1 MPFGTHTHRQDVVSK
16 PRRLGPGRGERHVT
30 LHLRFVLQRL
40 HPGEAVGI
48 GPDRVVDPAEVDVE
62 RAAALVE
69 EVRQQDR
76 HLVVSERELLGPLE
90 VVPLVG
96 VRRTDR
102 VVRLELVHAVAGGTA
117 LGGDRTG
124 EHVQEEETAGDL
136 PTAHVAGAGG
146 PPVVAGEL
154 RRVGADHCSDLA
166 DGVGVDAGLLL
177 GGFGGVLGVLLE
189 QRGPELRELDR
200 FSGDPLLQV
209 GLPVDPSL
217 DELGVPV
224 LGLDQQA
231 SDREQKERLGA
242 GPRGQPVVGFGAGVR
257 EARIAGDDL
266 GTVGLRLDD
275 ALRVRVEVVP

>member
-1 MPFGTHTHRQDVVSK
+1 MPFGPHTHRQDVVGE

-62 RAAALVE
+62 RAATLVE

-154 RRVGADHCSDLA
+154 RWIGADHRCDLA

-177 GGFGGVLGVLLE
+177 GGLGGVLGVLLE
-189 QRGPELRELDR
+189 QRGAELRELDR
-200 FSGDPLLQV
+200 LTGGPLLQV

-217 DELGVPV
+217 DELGVPF
-224 LGLDQQA
+224 LGFDQQA
-231 SDREQKERLGA
+231 SDREQKERLGS
-242 GPRGQPVVGFGAGVR
+242 GPRGQPVVGFGTGVG
-257 EARIAGDDL
+257 EARVAGDDL